1 MTQLNSKGYTMRL
14 IDSSGMVVV
23 HGCSREAVIDGD
35 KDYML
40 VHHGV
45 SVMLEDKFGMISS

>member
-1 MTQLNSKGYTMRL
+1 MRL
-14 IDSSGMVVV
+14 IDLSGMVVV

-45 SVMLEDKFGMISS
+45 IGNVRG